1 MTQNVGSVDRG
12 IRALLGITILMA
24 GIAYDS
30 WLGLIGIIPLF
41 TAMVGWC
48 PAYTLLGISTKKDNT
63 KQAQMS

>member
-12 IRALLGITILMA
+12 IRALLGILILML
-24 GIAYDS
+24 GIAYNS

-48 PAYTLLGISTKKDNT
+48 PAYSLLGISTKKPNT